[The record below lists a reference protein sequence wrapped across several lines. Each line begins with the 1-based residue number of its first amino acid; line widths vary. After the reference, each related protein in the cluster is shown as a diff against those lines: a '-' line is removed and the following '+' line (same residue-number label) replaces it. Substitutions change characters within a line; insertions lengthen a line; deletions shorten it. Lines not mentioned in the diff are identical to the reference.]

1 MIFLCSSSP
10 TDLPASNGERGL
22 RVISPFLAV
31 ISRIAPSSMP
41 SFVLSSRGKV
51 TCPFRLTRTLDNYI
65 TVKLN
70 CSLTKEFYY

>member
-10 TDLPASNGERGL
+10 IDLPASNGGRGL
-22 RVISPFLAV
+22 SIISPFLAL

-41 SFVLSSRGKV
+41 SFDLSSMGMV
-51 TCPFRLTRTLDNYI
+51 TCPLRLTLTLDNYI